1 MSHPTNTPAT
11 HPASTHPPKTTL
23 KLRSMPPLVTKQLSS
38 TPALAIINVNR
49 KISSVKDAGAVARNN
64 RAANKAAADKKK
76 TDKEIAKAN
85 KRRQLYDAV
94 RREEEE
100 KEIEEVQR
108 TKEPGKSILMM
119 TKDKQIAKEARNGA

>member
-23 KLRSMPPLVTKQLSS
+23 KLSSMPPSVKKQLSS

-49 KISSVKDAGAVARNN
+49 KISSVKDAGAAARNN

-100 KEIEEVQR
+100 KEMEEVQR